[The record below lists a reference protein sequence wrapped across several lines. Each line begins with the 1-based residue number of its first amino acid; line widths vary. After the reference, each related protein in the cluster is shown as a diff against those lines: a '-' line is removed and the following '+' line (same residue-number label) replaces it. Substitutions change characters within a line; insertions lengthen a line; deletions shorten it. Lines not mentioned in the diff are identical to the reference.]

1 MEGAQKLKLENS
13 RHFTLY
19 LSLSPNTQFPLLP
32 PISTSS
38 ELCQVTSLLD
48 GRQKS
53 HRHAISQVDRP
64 GSTSLASSHIS
75 QVLSPTTE
83 SLVPDSAPFPSLYFA
98 FEDGR
103 GIPDTTNA
111 QLVSG
116 LAVRDL
122 KLAQFFHLVTTRSN
136 RPIDSVK
143 LRYSW
148 ISANAIRFDGNIG
161 TVLGKTSRKMHL
173 RFSVCRERTTDVDV
187 AFISG

>member
-1 MEGAQKLKLENS
+1 M
-13 RHFTLY
+13 
-19 LSLSPNTQFPLLP
+19 
-32 PISTSS
+32 
-38 ELCQVTSLLD
+38 
-48 GRQKS
+48 
-53 HRHAISQVDRP
+53 
-64 GSTSLASSHIS
+64 
-75 QVLSPTTE
+75 LSPTTE

-148 ISANAIRFDGNIG
+148 ISANAIRFDRNIGDRAWKDITEDAFASFSMSREDNRRRRRFHIWVTDGNITKAG
-161 TVLGKTSRKMHL
+161 RIASI
-173 RFSVCRERTTDVDV
+173 DD
-187 AFISG
+187 I